1 MQKSQTSF
9 PKPKFVKCF
18 WGRLTLF
25 SVISMVLFGCYWELM
40 LYPLRVGS
48 LLWLKIL
55 PLIPLIPGL
64 FQGRIRSLQ
73 WLTLL
78 IWLYIT
84 EAIVRIFSDPI
95 ENLIWSCFWLGLGVL
110 TLITAMIAV
119 RKIRSER
126 IYKQKTLR

>member
-1 MQKSQTSF
+1 
-9 PKPKFVKCF
+9 
-18 WGRLTLF
+18 
-25 SVISMVLFGCYWELM
+25 M

-126 IYKQKTLR
+126 IYEQKTLR